1 MKRCPCCNARLK
13 DAPSCSRCGADL
25 SRILRCEQLAKQWLG
40 LSLQT
45 LESGH
50 ATIAAHAVKR
60 SLSYR
65 QTPEAGI
72 FREFLIRHQYSA
84 LYDSLAR
91 QDWPSARQ
99 TISNLHVLQGDN
111 EALSRF
117 QEFIDHLSARSTNHS
132 EPFSR
137 WHLL

>member
-132 EPFSR
+132 EPCSR

>member
-1 MKRCPCCNARLK
+1 MRRCPCCNARLN
-13 DAPSCSRCGADL
+13 DAPLCPRCGADL
-25 SRILRCEQLAKQWLG
+25 GRVLSCEQLAKQWLA

-45 LESGH
+45 LKAGQT
-50 ATIAAHAVKR
+50 AVAVHAVKR

-65 QTPEAGI
+65 QMPEARI
-72 FREFLIRHQYSA
+72 FREFLIRHQYTS

-91 QDWPSARQ
+91 QDWQSACR
-99 TISNLHVLQGDN
+99 TVSNLHILQGDN

>member
-1 MKRCPCCNARLK
+1 MKRCPCCNARLSS
-13 DAPSCSRCGADL
+13 APLCPRCGADL
-25 SRILRCEQLAKQWLG
+25 SRVLRCEQLAKQWLA

-45 LESGH
+45 LEAGH
-50 ATIAAHAVKR
+50 ATIAAHAINR

-65 QTPEAGI
+65 QTPEARI

-99 TISNLHVLQGDN
+99 AISNLHVLQGDN

>member
-1 MKRCPCCNARLK
+1 MKRCPCCNARLSST
-13 DAPSCSRCGADL
+13 PLCPRCGADL
-25 SRILRCEQLAKQWLG
+25 SRVLRCEQLANQWLA

-45 LESGH
+45 LEAGH
-50 ATIAAHAVKR
+50 ATIAAHAVNR

-72 FREFLIRHQYSA
+72 FREFLIRHQYRA

-99 TISNLHVLQGDN
+99 AISNLHVLQGDN

-117 QEFIDHLSARSTNHS
+117 QELIDHLSARSTNHS